1 MYKAMLVDDEY
12 MILEGL
18 KQIIPWQE
26 LGFEIVA
33 TARTGREALNY
44 LSKYPIDLVV
54 SDITMPE
61 MTGIEMVEQAQA
73 RGYEFA
79 AIFLSG
85 YQEFEYVKEGIRL
98 GVKDYLVK
106 PVDQEELTEI
116 VKKIYQELT
125 DQRYLKDQEQL
136 YSENSISRWLNDELN
151 EHDFFE
157 LMNRQKMTPQGPFT
171 AIRILSDASQLVTII
186 KQLKIKGQR
195 LVITGGPL
203 QDQQIT
209 LIFQGD
215 AEQLKR
221 FLAELKRQS
230 SGKLIFYTGETI
242 LDWENVYESYEK
254 VLQIEELNTF
264 YPDLL
269 PNQKLE
275 LVENLNEQE
284 FSFLVFNK
292 SLMIGDAKT
301 IQQELD
307 KIFEEVHLQHLQ
319 PENARYIAFLLFTDI
334 SRQYPTATKV
344 IYEETIQKIRQS
356 TTVYQLKQVLE
367 EVLQLVSVQP
377 VEKQISEATQQVIEI
392 VRKDYSQDLNLKLVA
407 DELHLNAVYL
417 GQLFKKEMHSSFAQ
431 YLNQV
436 RIKKA
441 QQLLLY
447 SNQNINE
454 IADET
459 GYNNTN
465 YFSKMFKK
473 LNGITPKEFR
483 EQYLMDYSNVDNKE
497 ENE

>member
-1 MYKAMLVDDEY
+1 MLVDDEY
-12 MILEGL
+12 MISEGL

-26 LGFEIVA
+26 IGFEIVA
-33 TARTGREALNY
+33 VARTGIEALSY
-44 LSKYPIDLVV
+44 LSKQPIDLVV

-61 MTGIEMVEQAQA
+61 MNGIQMVEEAYA

-85 YQEFEYVKEGIRL
+85 YQEFEYVKEGMRL

-116 VKKIYQELT
+116 VTKIQQELEH
-125 DQRYLKDQEQL
+125 QQHRKEQEQL

-151 EHDFFE
+151 ENDFLE
-157 LMNRQKMTPQGPFT
+157 LMADLAMPTFGPFT
-171 AIRILSDASQLVTII
+171 AIKLLSEETRLQAISQ
-186 KQLKIKGQR
+186 QLRAKDQR
-195 LVITGGPL
+195 LIITGNS
-203 QDQQIT
+203 QQNHQIT
-209 LIFQGD
+209 LIFQGP
-215 AEQLKR
+215 AEKLKR
-221 FLAELKRQS
+221 FLAELKRQY
-230 SGKLIFYTGETI
+230 GDTVTFYTGETI
-242 LDWENVYESYEK
+242 PDWENVYESFEK
-254 VLQIEELNTF
+254 VLQLEELNTF
-264 YPDLL
+264 YPELL
-269 PNQKLE
+269 PNQNLE

-307 KIFEEVHLQHLQ
+307 KIFEEVHSQHLQ
-319 PENARYIAFLLFTDI
+319 PENARYIAFLVFTDI
-334 SRQYPTATKV
+334 SRQYPTATKL
-344 IYEETIQKIRQS
+344 IYEETIQKIRQT

-367 EVLQLVSVQP
+367 DVLLIVNQQP
-377 VEKQISEATQQVIEI
+377 VEKQISEATQQVIEL
-392 VRKDYSQDLNLKLVA
+392 VRKDYTQDLTLKMVA
-407 DELHLNAVYL
+407 DALHLNAVYL
-417 GQLFKKEMHSSFAQ
+417 GQLFKKEMHSSFSQ

-454 IADET
+454 IADEI

-483 EQYLMDYSNVDNKE
+483 EQYLTDYSTVNSKE
-497 ENE
+497 EAKGL